1 MAGEFAGQGETRG
14 RLSRMTRTA
23 GLPALT
29 PLENFMAMRLIV
41 ACALGSSL
49 FVLSGCLVRS
59 SSRTEYSGRYI
70 GAETVRQIEP
80 GKSKEDFV
88 LAVLGSPSSKT
99 QVADGSEV
107 WKWDYRKKHHSR
119 GKVFLIVSADDSSET
134 QGATYVV
141 LRDSVVEKVWQD

>member
-1 MAGEFAGQGETRG
+1 
-14 RLSRMTRTA
+14 
-23 GLPALT
+23 
-29 PLENFMAMRLIV
+29 MRNRVV
-41 ACALGSSL
+41 A
-49 FVLSGCLVRS
+49 VLVLAAIASVMSGCLVRS

-88 LAVLGSPSSKT
+88 LAVLGAPSSKT

-107 WKWDYRKKHHSR
+107 WKWDYRKRHSSR
-119 GKVFLIVSADDSSET
+119 GKVFLLVSADDSSET

-141 LRDSVVEKVWQD
+141 MRDGVVEKVWQD